1 MQRVLS
7 QFRRKPLTQFVLA
20 ALCAS
25 GTQFAH
31 AQAAGDLGAV
41 QSTATSS
48 SSTATTAQNVQTAPH
63 QAPTQASLTA
73 TEPQSTISRHYIEN
87 STAPTDNWSDI
98 AAIAPSVQS
107 ANPNGPGLME
117 TQGLSIRGFQ
127 DGQYNVTF
135 DGIPFGD
142 TNDFTHHSTSFFS
155 QQVLNNVTV
164 DRGPGDASQIGFATF
179 GGTLGMTSRDP
190 STTPSAALIGSYG
203 SFNTWVA
210 GGEFNTGTLENYGD
224 ARLMFGYT
232 DANSNGYLS
241 GASQHRQ
248 NAYFKLEKPIGN
260 DTLITLFATYTKLN
274 QNVSYGTTP
283 AEIAQY
289 GWNYGLS
296 SNPASQDYKGYN
308 FDLINTDF
316 EYLGVQTK
324 LGKWSIDNK
333 LYTYG
338 YYHNGFNG
346 YDASGATPNGPVP
359 AALGGSGYAVY
370 GQNDVPGN
378 VMNNNYRAWGDV
390 LRAQRDIG
398 PGTLELGT
406 WLAYQTNYRN
416 NFAADATLNFAYVPN
431 GQNFSMQDQ
440 FFTAEPYLQYAWK
453 LPYGLTITPG
463 VKYVS
468 FTRHIESPTNQ
479 GSGQPIDYSTT
490 FSKVLPSL
498 QIHEQINPN
507 WSAYAQYAQGFLA
520 SNLNQLY
527 VPNAGALQQPA
538 PEQTDNY
545 QIGTTYRTD
554 RLTAGIDLY
563 YINFRNAVTQI
574 QNGAN
579 PYYVNAGGAVYK
591 GVEMEGTYYAGLG
604 FSLYGNL
611 TFNSAKQTSTNYW
624 MPFAPK
630 MTAAAGLL
638 YERGPVN
645 GSLITK
651 FIGHQYG
658 ALNNDPTKPPLGN
671 SAPLGGYAY
680 TNLAAGYTFKNVG
693 PWVHTVRVGVEVDNL
708 FNRHAN
714 IWYLGGSGDS
724 ALYYTLAG
732 RGVFGTV
739 RAEF

>member
-1 MQRVLS
+1 MQRVHFH
-7 QFRRKPLTQFVLA
+7 FRRKPLTQFVLA

-25 GTQFAH
+25 GAQLSH
-31 AQAAGDLGAV
+31 AQAAGDLGTV
-41 QSTATSS
+41 QSTAASS
-48 SSTATTAQNVQTAPH
+48 ANATTGTKNVQTAPA

-107 ANPNGPGLME
+107 VNPNGPGLME

-155 QQVLNNVTV
+155 SQILNNVTV

-179 GGTLGMTSRDP
+179 GGTLGLTSRDP
-190 STTPSAALIGSYG
+190 SLTPSASLIGSYG

-210 GGEFNTGTLENYGD
+210 GGEFNTGVLQNYGD
-224 ARLMFGYT
+224 ARLLFGYT
-232 DANSNGYLS
+232 DASSDGYLT
-241 GASQHRQ
+241 GASQQRQ
-248 NAYFKLEKPIGN
+248 NVYFKLEKPIGD
-260 DTLITLFATYTKLN
+260 DTLLTLFATYTKLK

-283 AEIAQY
+283 EEIAQF
-289 GWNYGLS
+289 GRNFGLS
-296 SNPASQDYKGYN
+296 NNPASQDYSGYN

-316 EYLGVQTK
+316 EYIGLQTK
-324 LGKWSIDNK
+324 IGQWMIDNK

-346 YDASGATPNGPVP
+346 QDASGTTPNGP
-359 AALGGSGYAVY
+359 ASGIAVF
-370 GQNDVPGN
+370 GTNDVPGQEI
-378 VMNNNYRAWGDV
+378 NNNYRSWGDV

-398 PGTLELGT
+398 PGTLELGA
-406 WLAYQTNYRN
+406 WLAYQTNFRD
-416 NFAADATLNFAYVPN
+416 NFEVDDSLNFAYVAN
-431 GQNFSMQDQ
+431 AQNFSLQDQ
-440 FFTAEPYLQYAWK
+440 FFTAEPYIQYELK

-468 FTRHIESPTNQ
+468 FTRHIESPMNQ
-479 GSGQPIDYSTT
+479 SSGLPIDDATT

-498 QIHEQINPN
+498 QIHEQITPN

-527 VPNAGALQQPA
+527 LPNAASVPQPA
-538 PEQTDNY
+538 PEQTTNY

-554 RLTAGIDLY
+554 RVTAGIDLY
-563 YINFRNAVTQI
+563 YINFTNEVVLTGS
-574 QNGAN
+574 GAN
-579 PYYVNAGGAVYK
+579 QFYTNAGGAVYK
-591 GVEMEGTYYAGLG
+591 GIEMEGTYYAGLG

-611 TFNSAKQTSTNYW
+611 TFNSAKQDSTGDW
-624 MPFAPK
+624 IPFAPK
-630 MTAAAGLL
+630 LTAAAGLL

-651 FIGHQYG
+651 FVGQQYG
-658 ALNNDPTKPPLGN
+658 ALNNQV
-671 SAPLGGYAY
+671 PLGGYAV

-693 PWVHTVRVGVEVDNL
+693 PWVHTVHVGLEIDNL
-708 FNRHAN
+708 FNRFAN
-714 IWYLGGSGDS
+714 TFFLGDGGDGVTP
-724 ALYYTLAG
+724 LYYTLPG
-732 RGVFGTV
+732 RGFFGTV
-739 RAEF
+739 RADF